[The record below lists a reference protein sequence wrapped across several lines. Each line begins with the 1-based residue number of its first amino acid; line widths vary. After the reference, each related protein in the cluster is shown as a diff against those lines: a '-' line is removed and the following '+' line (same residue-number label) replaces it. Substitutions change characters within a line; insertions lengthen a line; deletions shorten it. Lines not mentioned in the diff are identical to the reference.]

1 MEAGLAVGVQVRNGR
16 VLVVV
21 VVVVVVVEEGAVKVQ
36 V

>member
-1 MEAGLAVGVQVRNGR
+1 MGLAVGVQVRNGR

-21 VVVVVVVEEGAVKVQ
+21 VVEEEGAVKVQ